1 MRFFISIYTIYRRGK
16 NELSRSIE
24 TSPEFMDIEFLE
36 EEITDVEFLEEEITD
51 VECSGLSDKKSIDLN
66 NSNIDE
72 PMLSEPQ

>member
-36 EEITDVEFLEEEITD
+36 EEITDVE
-51 VECSGLSDKKSIDLN
+51 CSGLSDKKSIDLN